1 MSQQRLVRAIGRYDL
16 TAAIVN
22 AVIGSSVFSM
32 PALIAGH
39 VGPLAPLAYLIA
51 GLGVLSIALC
61 FAEVASRFREAG
73 GPYLYVREAFG
84 PHAGFQAGWL
94 TFWIRVTSMA
104 ANLNVFA
111 DYLAHS
117 VTAAGSPG
125 GRMLTMALVIVVIT
139 LINVIGVRQATW
151 TVDFFTVAKLLPLFV
166 LIGLGLFSVR
176 SDVIASQAVA
186 DSHWA
191 QAILLLMFA
200 YGGFEAPLIP
210 AGETKDP
217 RKDTAFALLAA
228 LFVIAS
234 VYMLVQIVV
243 IGVVPNVASQKAPVA
258 AAFERLLGPIGLTVA
273 SLAATVSIYGWA
285 TGSVLQ
291 SPRVLYSM
299 AEQGELPRV
308 LASVHD
314 RFRTPHVAIL
324 VYSGLALALAFYG
337 SFEWNATLSAIVR
350 LVTYGLTCAAL
361 PVLRRRGKEVAGFT
375 LKGARLLVPVAIG
388 FVLWLLSTRTFSQA
402 WILLALVAVGALL
415 YAAQRSTRIATA

>member
-1 MSQQRLVRAIGRYDL
+1 MSQERLIRAIGRYDL
-16 TAAIVN
+16 TAATVN

-111 DYLAHS
+111 DYLAQS
-117 VTAAGSPG
+117 VAAAGSPG
-125 GRMLTMALVIVVIT
+125 GRMFTMALVIAVIT
-139 LINVIGVRQATW
+139 AINVIGVRQATW
-151 TVDFFTVAKLLPLFV
+151 TVDLFTVAKLLPLFV
-166 LIGLGLFSVR
+166 LIGLGLFAVR
-176 SDVIASQAVA
+176 SEVIASQAV
-186 DSHWA
+186 SEHRWA

-299 AEQGELPRV
+299 AEQGQLPRA
-308 LASVHD
+308 LASVHP

-324 VYSGLALALAFYG
+324 AYSGLALALAFYG

-361 PVLRRRGKEVAGFT
+361 PVLRRRGGEAGFT
-375 LKGARLLVPVAIG
+375 LRGAGLVVPVAIG
-388 FVLWLLSTRTFSQA
+388 FALWLLSTRTFSQA
-402 WILLALVAVGALL
+402 WILLALMAVGALIH
-415 YAAQRSTRIATA
+415 ATQRSTRIATA